1 MDELELSLTTG
12 QWVYAHSQ
20 TTRRAGMTGSRR
32 ADKPGSDGDEPAE
45 QFVTFTQGASAAEVG
60 VSAIEPTR
68 AADFAGETFEDDF
81 REDGLLQYLYQE
93 NVYVYDAIVAGW
105 VVFSPV
111 EFSVRDSSG
120 DPTELVREA
129 PCPEE
134 VLRFD
139 TDGSTIH
146 LDTLWQVRFPVGFEG
161 LIIPPIA
168 TEELPVEV
176 VPRTVGGSQDES
188 AVAISLSVR
197 GDGTIERGQS
207 IGQIIP
213 TNRSGPTVGYRHASE
228 AETADVQKEVR
239 RQQLYPRVYSEERPS
254 PRFGTLERIGSPERE
269 E

>member
-1 MDELELSLTTG
+1 
-12 QWVYAHSQ
+12 
-20 TTRRAGMTGSRR
+20 MTGSGS
-32 ADKPGSDGDEPAE
+32 ADKPGSEGDEPE
-45 QFVTFTQGASAAEVG
+45 VPYVTFTQGPSTTEVG

-68 AADFAGETFEDDF
+68 AADFAGEMLEDDF

-93 NVYVYDAIVAGW
+93 NVYVYDAMVAGW

-111 EFSVRDSSG
+111 EFSVRDPSG
-120 DPTELVREA
+120 GTTELVREA

-139 TDGSTIH
+139 TEGSTVH

-168 TEELPVEV
+168 TGELPVEV

-188 AVAISLSVR
+188 AISISLSVR

-239 RQQLYPRVYSEERPS
+239 RQQLYPRVYSEDRPS
-254 PRFGTLERIGSPERE
+254 PRFGTLERVESPEQE